1 MRVAYLGPPGTY
13 SHEALIGLPGADAW
27 TLDPTPTIHAAV
39 SAVQGGAVDR
49 ALVPIENSLEGS
61 VNATLD
67 ALALDAHD
75 VEIVGELLH
84 PIHHCLVTA
93 SDELALA
100 EVSVVASH
108 PQASAQCADFLRHEL
123 PHAMVSPAA
132 STAEAVRTV
141 VDRADGGWAAI
152 GSRAAAT
159 LYGGRVLRADV
170 EDVQGNETR
179 FAWLAPA
186 GTEPVEMPDEGD
198 PRFKTAIVWW
208 GAGSGSPGWLVR
220 CLSEFAFRGVNLTRI
235 ESRPRR
241 EAGLGEYR
249 FFADLEGR
257 AHDAALRGAIDGLRV
272 HATTVRVLG
281 SFPAAG

>member
-1 MRVAYLGPPGTY
+1 
-13 SHEALIGLPGADAW
+13 
-27 TLDPTPTIHAAV
+27 
-39 SAVQGGAVDR
+39 
-49 ALVPIENSLEGS
+49 